1 MNNPSPSRHSRRQP
15 SDSEADVQGLEN
27 RDGSDKHA
35 SVNPADNV
43 SASVDEIKADT
54 PMIAHSGRFSTFL
67 CWALAVAASL
77 WIALCTSLGPLY
89 RQYETNPGIATIT
102 AFSFNNAMIFAIT
115 FAICM
120 LVIIELVRFGRGQL
134 LIPYDF
140 GLRARFA
147 AVRNNRRHQTHEST
161 AAPKNG
167 DNNEIDTSSN
177 TASNSQTGGKRGTKF
192 DNAHWLRS
200 RIWQW
205 TRRMASSLRSG
216 ARRCMMTVT
225 DKWWKIALVLII
237 GWLWVPITLVA
248 AFGADIRSQFRE
260 FSWAWNQWTGLK
272 QPYIGFF
279 SFVPMDI
286 YPTAHYL
293 WPAKPTYLTD
303 QHNIVLTLIYGGAGT
318 VSRYFTGSNDLGIA
332 VLASGQLLFAA
343 FCLAATANRFFNHPW
358 LKPRHRLF
366 AHVSAMSSENTSTN
380 KKTELTPKKID
391 TATFVGPLPRF
402 FILLFF
408 LICPLVLFSTIS
420 LTKSP
425 LFAFAFVWWFGVGYE
440 ILCTKKMRRNSTHGQ
455 SATSLHRISDNSDDS
470 EHSNNVDGAMIHYKN
485 GPNANLEANSAYD
498 RVILHLRKRTFI
510 ALVLSTLVMMISVK
524 YALYIV
530 LFEFAIALFA
540 DRRRWKTYIIGML
553 LPALLFEGAVGLATR
568 DGAIINGDPIESHGV
583 QLQQIARVAVLNPD
597 GIPQDAKNKL
607 APIFNLDQ
615 MAEAYSQQDADPVK
629 SSGIQTKRV
638 SYRWR
643 TVSKADMKNFNAAW
657 LEIVKAN
664 PRICLDALLAKSYG
678 YFDILDPPY
687 IDMTYYVA
695 YAGTANFTDWIGYW
709 CAGWRRQLTDWLKN
723 WSSKPAIGW
732 LIHGNTFVIITL
744 LLGAAEV
751 ILRRWKTLS
760 THLPLLLL
768 MGVMIT
774 APANNFERHMLP
786 LVFVLG
792 FVLLTFWQ
800 DSRAQRAKARTL
812 RNGVTTNHP
821 QVAESHE
828 STDTTN
834 KLDTTCPAKA
844 KTAGLEL

>member
-1 MNNPSPSRHSRRQP
+1 MTMHGVQTDKVAKAGKIKNDSNNTGRKSTASPS
-15 SDSEADVQGLEN
+15 EN
-27 RDGSDKHA
+27 HTDARETRLKGTTA
-35 SVNPADNV
+35 
-43 SASVDEIKADT
+43 
-54 PMIAHSGRFSTFL
+54 AHSGRFSTFL

-89 RQYETNPGIATIT
+89 RQYETNPGIATTT
-102 AFSFNNAMIFAIT
+102 AFSSNNAIIFAIT

-147 AVRNNRRHQTHEST
+147 ALRGNRRHRTNEATT
-161 AAPKNG
+161 AHKND
-167 DNNEIDTSSN
+167 DNNNIDTPSN
-177 TASNSQTGGKRGTKF
+177 AASNSQTGSKNGTEF

-205 TRRMASSLRSG
+205 TRRITSSLRSG
-216 ARRCMMTVT
+216 AHRCMMTIT
-225 DKWWKIALVLII
+225 DKWWKIALALII
-237 GWLWVPITLVA
+237 GWLWVPATLVA

-358 LKPRHRLF
+358 LRPRRRLF
-366 AHVSAMSSENTSTN
+366 AHVSAMSSGNTSTH
-380 KKTELTPKKID
+380 KKTELAPKKID

-408 LICPLVLFSTIS
+408 LVCPLVLFSTIS

-440 ILCTKKMRRNSTHGQ
+440 ILCTKKLRRNLTHGQ
-455 SATSLHRISDNSDDS
+455 PATSLHRVSDSDGS
-470 EHSNNVDGAMIHYKN
+470 EHSNNVGGAAVHHKN
-485 GPNANLEANSAYD
+485 GPNANLEANSPYD
-498 RVILHLRKRTFI
+498 RVVLHLRKRTFI
-510 ALVLSTLVMMISVK
+510 ALVLSTLVMMISAK

-530 LFEFAIALFA
+530 AFEFVIALLA

-583 QLQQIARVAVLNPD
+583 QLQQIARVAVLNPG

-643 TVSKADMKNFNAAW
+643 TVSKADMKSFNAAW

-664 PRICLDALLAKSYG
+664 PRIALDALLAKSYG

-687 IDMTYYVA
+687 IDMTYYVS

-709 CAGWRRQLTDWLKN
+709 CAGWRKQLTDWLKD

-751 ILRRWKTLS
+751 VLRRWKTLS

-800 DSRAQRAKARTL
+800 DSRTQRAKARSL
-812 RNGVTTNHP
+812 RNGKDFDHS
-821 QVAESHE
+821 QKADGHE
-828 STDTTN
+828 SSNTTD

-844 KTAGLEL
+844 KTVGLES